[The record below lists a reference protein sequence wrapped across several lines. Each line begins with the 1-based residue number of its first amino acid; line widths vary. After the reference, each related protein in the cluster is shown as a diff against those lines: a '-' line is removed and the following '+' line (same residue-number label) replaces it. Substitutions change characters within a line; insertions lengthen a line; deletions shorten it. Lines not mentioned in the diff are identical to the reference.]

1 MGAGTRRVVSS
12 MRSASSRCG
21 SWPPGASEAAH
32 VHEED
37 QALEEIYYFLSG
49 DGTMWADREEFSTS
63 KIYFWSPTSV
73 KLDAGAAFT

>member
-1 MGAGTRRVVSS
+1 MGAGTRRVASS
-12 MRSASSRCG
+12 MRSASSRCR
-21 SWPPGASEAAH
+21 SWPPWASEAAH

-49 DGTMWADREEFSTS
+49 DGTMWADGEESS
-63 KIYFWSPTSV
+63 YLEKYFWSPTSV